1 MKNPFPFSFDNKR
14 YHTLNYY
21 YRSKLGEK
29 LYKAVIDCGFTC
41 PNIDGSKGSGGC
53 IFCDG
58 GSGYFTD
65 RGTIAEQLE
74 REVRR
79 IRQKHENARFIAYF
93 QANSNTYAPCE
104 ILNDIYEQA
113 LEFPD
118 IAGISIGTRADCL
131 PDDVLDLLCRLNE
144 RTLLTV
150 ELGMQSVHEKTIE
163 KINRQYTHKEF
174 LEGYF
179 KLKNRGIR
187 VCLHI
192 INGLPDE
199 TAEMMRETARQTAI
213 LNPDAVKLQM
223 LHIINSTPIAKMYEA
238 GEFSLLSREEYTEII
253 ADQLELLPP
262 ETVIERITGDGDK
275 RKLIAPLW
283 SADKIAVLGGIDK
296 CLAARDSYQG
306 RLYNK
311 SKIKQ

>member
-1 MKNPFPFSFDNKR
+1 MKNPFSFSLDNKR
-14 YHTLNYY
+14 YHTLNYFY
-21 YRSKLGEK
+21 KSKLGEK

-41 PNIDGSKGSGGC
+41 PNIDGSKGIGGC

-58 GSGYFTD
+58 GSGYFTAK
-65 RGTIAEQLE
+65 GTVVEQLE
-74 REVRR
+74 REVER
-79 IRQKHENARFIAYF
+79 IRNKHKNPRFIAYF
-93 QANSNTYAPCE
+93 QANTNTYAPCGV
-104 ILNDIYEQA
+104 LKDIYEQA
-113 LEFPD
+113 LKFPN

-131 PDDVLDLLCRLNE
+131 PDDVLELLCELNK
-144 RTLLTV
+144 RTMLTI

-163 KINRQYTHKEF
+163 KINRKYSHEEF
-174 LEGYF
+174 LNGYF
-179 KLKNRGIR
+179 KLKNRNIR

-192 INGLPDE
+192 INGLPNE

-213 LNPDAVKLQM
+213 LHPDAVKLQM
-223 LHIINSTPIAKMYEA
+223 LHIVEGTPVAKMYRS
-238 GEFSLLSREEYTEII
+238 GEFSLLSREEYIEII

-262 ETVIERITGDGDK
+262 EVVIERITGDGDK

-306 RLYNK
+306 RLYK
-311 SKIKQ
+311 